1 MVTRYRS
8 RRSILAAVAGTS
20 LLAGCTST
28 ARPATGGTGPGSD
41 RAEGTGNDVPAD
53 FEPVYV
59 GDDPPGGEPSKAP
72 PFGDRV
78 LPLPL
83 SPAELRS
90 RATDGGPPKDGIPSI
105 DDPEFL
111 EVGDA
116 ETPDDDAIVLGMVGD
131 DEAKAYPRRVL
142 VQHEIVNDTLDGVP
156 VAVTYCPL
164 TGTALGFERG
174 DTEFGVSGMLINNNL
189 IMYDRELERWWPQ
202 IPAVSIPGPWH
213 DTPGG
218 ATLREFDVVR
228 TRWGAWRDRHP
239 DTVVLS
245 EATGFARNYGRD
257 PYGARGYY
265 QNDNTIFG
273 NLHESDRYH
282 SKRWVYGIRAEEG
295 ATAFLADSVRE
306 SGVVHGAVGDV
317 PHVAVYDP
325 GLDTAI
331 VYRNPDGETFEFDGG
346 AVRDENRDEYPPND
360 LPLQP
365 ALSFD
370 AFWFGW
376 FAYYPQTAVYE

>member
-1 MVTRYRS
+1 MTRYSS
-8 RRSILAAVAGTS
+8 RRSVLAAVAGAG

-28 ARPATGGTGPGSD
+28 ARPVTGGADSGIDSAGDTVS
-41 RAEGTGNDVPAD
+41 DVPED
-53 FEPVYV
+53 FDPVLV
-59 GDDPPGGEPSKAP
+59 GEDPPDGEPSDAP

-83 SPAELRS
+83 SPAELRD

-111 EVGDA
+111 DVGDA
-116 ETPDDDAIVLGMVGD
+116 EAPDDDVIVLGIVGD

-142 VQHEIVNDTLDGVP
+142 VQHEIVNDHLDGVP

-174 DTEFGVSGMLINNNL
+174 DTEFGVSGMLLNNNL
-189 IMYDRELERWWPQ
+189 IMYDRNLDRWWPQ

-218 ATLREFDVVR
+218 ATLRELDVVR
-228 TRWGAWRDRHP
+228 TTWRAWRNRHP

-245 EATGFARNYGRD
+245 EATGYARNYDRD

-273 NLHESDRYH
+273 NIHESDRYH
-282 SKRWVYGIRAEEG
+282 SKRWVYGVRNESG
-295 ATAFLADSVRE
+295 AAAYLADSVLE

-331 VYRNPDGETFEFDGG
+331 VYRNPDDETFEFAEGLVHDQNGN
-346 AVRDENRDEYPPND
+346 EHPPED
-360 LPLQP
+360 LPLER